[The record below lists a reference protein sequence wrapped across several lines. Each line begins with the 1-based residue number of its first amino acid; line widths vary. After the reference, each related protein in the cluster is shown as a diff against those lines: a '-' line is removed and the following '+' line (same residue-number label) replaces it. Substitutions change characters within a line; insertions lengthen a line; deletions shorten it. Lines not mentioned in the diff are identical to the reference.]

1 MRARLRVFLAVAA
14 IAGAGILSY
23 ATLVE
28 PRRPVLRRLSV
39 PCPGL
44 TAPARLLVFS
54 DVDFPHARA
63 GRALAVRVARES
75 APDAALIAG
84 DFIDRDAS
92 LVDPATLAAGGAW
105 LRTIEA
111 PLRVLAPGEEES
123 ARLRE
128 LTEAWPHALVTVG
141 ENRPVSLS
149 TRGGPIDLFVADV
162 RTDPAPWGIDTR
174 DGRPVLASRGR
185 YATSW
190 TSCEAPG
197 ASAWEA
203 REITLAFRIE
213 DRDALVEFRFAWQP
227 SRSSYVGGDGW
238 RLERDAYRPV
248 FSLLPRVGS
257 THELTGRTRTGYVP
271 EVGIWHRVR
280 IVLDDDGSR
289 TRIRARIWP
298 EGGVEPA
305 FWLVDAVEEG
315 ADRRRLGTVGF
326 AGRFGAQSIADL
338 RVVGADGRVL
348 LAEPFSD
355 RARFDAGWT
364 QPSHLAAWLRRPTDR
379 PRLVLSHHPDVVLD
393 LARLGAAPPVLVIA
407 GHTHGGQVRL
417 PGFGPVFTSSRL
429 PRRLAAG
436 LSSWRGIP
444 LFVTVGVGT
453 SVLPVRFLVPPEVAI
468 VTLEPLV
475 R

>member
-1 MRARLRVFLAVAA
+1 MRARVRVLAAVAA

-28 PRRPVLRRLSV
+28 PNRPVLRRLTV

-44 TAPARLLVFS
+44 TAPAKLLVFS

-63 GRALAVRVARES
+63 GRELAVRAAHED
-75 APDAALIAG
+75 APDAALIPG

-92 LVDPATLAAGGAW
+92 LVDPATLAAAAAW
-105 LRTIEA
+105 LGTIQT
-111 PLRVLAPGEEES
+111 PVRVLAPGEEES
-123 ARLRE
+123 ARLRS
-128 LTEAWPHALVTVG
+128 LKTAWPYDLVRLG
-141 ENRPVSLS
+141 ENVPIPLP
-149 TRGGPIDLFVADV
+149 TRGGPIDLFLADV

-185 YATSW
+185 FATSW
-190 TSCEAPG
+190 TSYEAPG
-197 ASAWEA
+197 S
-203 REITLAFRIE
+203 REWRAGEISLAFRIE
-213 DRDALVEFRFAWQP
+213 HRDALVEVRFAWQP
-227 SRSSYVGGDGW
+227 STSSSVGGDGW

-248 FSLLPRVGS
+248 FTLLPRAGF
-257 THELTGRTRTGYVP
+257 TRALTGRTRTGYVP

-298 EGGVEPA
+298 ERGVEPA
-305 FWLVDAVEEG
+305 VWLVDAIEEG
-315 ADRRRLGTVGF
+315 ADRRRFGTVGF
-326 AGRFGAQSIADL
+326 AGRFGEQSIADL
-338 RVVGADGRVL
+338 RVVADDGRVL
-348 LAEPFSD
+348 LSEPFTD
-355 RARFDAGWT
+355 HERFAAGWT
-364 QPSHLAAWLRRPTDR
+364 QPSRLAAWLRRPTER
-379 PRLVLSHHPDVVLD
+379 PRLVLSHHPDIVLD
-393 LARLGAAPPVLVIA
+393 LARLAGPPPALVIA

-417 PGFGPVFTSSRL
+417 PGFGPLFISSRL
-429 PRRLAAG
+429 PRRYAAG
-436 LSSWRGIP
+436 LLSWRGIP

-453 SVLPVRFLVPPEVAI
+453 SILPVRFLVPPEVAI